1 MFKQILVVG
10 KHDYQ
15 SPDCRD
21 DSLPGWWILLELLL
35 VPLVAH
41 GSSYQLVDDNPE
53 PNWNKVESIRS

>member
-41 GSSYQLVDDNPE
+41 GGRHQLVGHNPE
-53 PNWNKVESIRS
+53 PD

>member
-41 GSSYQLVDDNPE
+41 GGRYQLVGHNPE
-53 PNWNKVESIRS
+53 PD